1 MFEDLVLGMKDRE
14 MLRYINYQILR
25 QHDELF
31 RYVRKRVMRDDM
43 SLDDMLQQAIMWMQT
58 SEEVHIPSLVLEQM

>member
-31 RYVRKRVMRDDM
+31 RYVRKRVM
-43 SLDDMLQQAIMWMQT
+43 
-58 SEEVHIPSLVLEQM
+58 